1 MSGMAGRHP
10 YGVRSGLRRN
20 GLKLWDIHFRMT
32 RFIVARC
39 GLCLQPLRKNHEKMF
54 VLFCM
59 LFSCAFSLAAV
70 NINAASQQELE
81 ALPGIGPA
89 KAKAIAEYRAQ
100 NGAFKSVDDLTKVK
114 GIGPAVLAKLK
125 DQASVGAPAPK
136 GPAKPALPADKK

>member
-1 MSGMAGRHP
+1 M
-10 YGVRSGLRRN
+10 
-20 GLKLWDIHFRMT
+20 K
-32 RFIVARC
+32 
-39 GLCLQPLRKNHEKMF
+39 KMF

-81 ALPGIGPA
+81 ALPGIGPAKA

-136 GPAKPALPADKK
+136 GPAKPVLPAVKK

>member
-1 MSGMAGRHP
+1 KTM
-10 YGVRSGLRRN
+10 
-20 GLKLWDIHFRMT
+20 K
-32 RFIVARC
+32 
-39 GLCLQPLRKNHEKMF
+39 KMF

-89 KAKAIAEYRAQ
+89 KAK
-100 NGAFKSVDDLTKVK
+100 
-114 GIGPAVLAKLK
+114 LK

-136 GPAKPALPADKK
+136 GPAKPVLPAVKK

>member
-1 MSGMAGRHP
+1 M
-10 YGVRSGLRRN
+10 
-20 GLKLWDIHFRMT
+20 K
-32 RFIVARC
+32 
-39 GLCLQPLRKNHEKMF
+39 KMF

-125 DQASVGAPAPK
+125 DQASSVRPHQKAQPNQCCPRIKNRGTCK
-136 GPAKPALPADKK
+136 GRGIGCR